1 MKARGSLYKGIRSSH
16 QPYGIIIQLFY
27 KYRQAFDC
35 RNIQEFNVS
44 PHLIQR
50 FLDIPMR
57 EASKQNKTSRLPLID
72 WFMKRLNICTSI
84 IAQSF
89 LTVNKEE
96 CGNG

>member
-1 MKARGSLYKGIRSSH
+1 MKTHGSLYKGIRPSH

-27 KYRQAFDC
+27 KYRQALTC
-35 RNIQEFNVS
+35 LNIQESNVS

-72 WFMKRLNICTSI
+72 WFMKRR
-84 IAQSF
+84 
-89 LTVNKEE
+89 NKL
-96 CGNG
+96 